1 MSNYLWSYER
11 KKYIKRDE
19 LDNYPKRFAKRKMDN
34 EKYNSQNYSKD
45 NSAILK
51 RVINKRYNENIKR
64 KHPYKND
71 NNDYNNNTYD
81 NYNNVDYNNNTYDN
95 YNNIDFKD
103 FSFNAHYHNSN
114 NNESSNSNN
123 DNSDYYNSKYITY
136 NEPNYKDNKYNDLD
150 LTNYKNH
157 FRNKTIN
164 LKKYISHNLNDNED
178 SNNNYDEFL
187 FDYNQGNNEM
197 DKRKDNLTEDKRYY
211 FPDSRGYGKNKT
223 SRRAQKNNIYN
234 FNTYGNYET
243 NPGYNNNRD
252 QDFYLS
258 TDKDQWEDY
267 NSLYRNRKSK
277 DYIPKKNKK
286 YYLDNIYEKGTSTEK
301 RNKRDNFYNYEEKK
315 NFNRS
320 FIINNKN
327 DDDYFNDYNE
337 RPRRRR
343 NRSQIKMS
351 YKKKKEYEGK
361 IIKAVDHLSKYFI
374 IYYMN
379 IIQRLFNYI
388 KSCRYKT
395 LNKRSIN
402 NNKYKKKPFNSKNV
416 TKIKKNIKPDKK
428 LKTYENYLEKPTKKE
443 IRAQRPLTKEKKMPY
458 QRQNIIIDRIRSNN
472 ESLSPDKTT
481 RCEMYR
487 NINELNKKY
496 DDIYNRKN
504 RISYNKNGKDLSFN
518 SENRSFSRNS
528 AEKYREIFENNLN
541 KERERKKILEDRKKK
556 REEDKEKLR
565 EKQKIMEKEKIKNK
579 NNLEEKKNANK
590 SLIEQLIIKSEELK
604 KNLEKEIQ
612 KKNIKTIN
620 KIENGKNKNNRA
632 SNLEK
637 EKIRKYKRKNLSEN
651 KYKAKDNCEMV
662 VVKKIVTKDKK
673 IYINIK
679 YLNHVLIRKKKK
691 NKNNIRKRKYYD
703 ICTNCIICLPAKKAN
718 NGFISKK
725 MKKDNNGREL
735 TSIQEEN
742 KLDLSEFSDNY

>member
-1 MSNYLWSYER
+1 MSNYLRSYER
-11 KKYIKRDE
+11 QKYIRRDE
-19 LDNYPKRFAKRKMDN
+19 LENYPKRFAKRKMDN

-51 RVINKRYNENIKR
+51 KVINKRYNENIKR
-64 KHPYKND
+64 KHPYKKINNDYND
-71 NNDYNNNTYD
+71 NTYDYYNNADYNNNTYD
-81 NYNNVDYNNNTYDN
+81 NYNNVDY
-95 YNNIDFKD
+95 KD

-114 NNESSNSNN
+114 NNNSINSNN

-136 NEPNYKDNKYNDLD
+136 NDTNYKDNKYNDLD

-164 LKKYISHNLNDNED
+164 LKKYISSNLNDNED

-187 FDYNQGNNEM
+187 IDYNQRNNEM

-211 FPDSRGYGKNKT
+211 FPDSRGHGKNKT
-223 SRRAQKNNIYN
+223 SRSTQKNNIYN
-234 FNTYGNYET
+234 FNTYGNYEI
-243 NPGYNNNRD
+243 NSGYNNDRNR
-252 QDFYLS
+252 DFYLS

-267 NSLYRNRKSK
+267 NSFYRNRKSK
-277 DYIPKKNKK
+277 DCIPKKNKE

-301 RNKRDNFYNYEEKK
+301 RNKRDNYNNYEDKK
-315 NFNRS
+315 KFNRS

-337 RPRRRR
+337 RPRKRR

-351 YKKKKEYEGK
+351 YKKKREYEEK

-374 IYYMN
+374 IYHMN
-379 IIQRLFNYI
+379 IIQKLFNYI
-388 KSCRYKT
+388 KSYRYKT
-395 LNKRSIN
+395 LNKRVTN
-402 NNKYKKKPFNSKNV
+402 NNKYKKKPINSKNV

-428 LKTYENYLEKPTKKE
+428 LKTYENFLEKTTKKE
-443 IRAQRPLTKEKKMPY
+443 TRAQRPLTKEKKIPY

-504 RISYNKNGKDLSFN
+504 RMSYNKYGKDLSFN

-556 REEDKEKLR
+556 KEEDKEKLR
-565 EKQKIMEKEKIKNK
+565 EKQKIKEKEKIKNK
-579 NNLEEKKNANK
+579 NNLEVKKNANK
-590 SLIEQLIIKSEELK
+590 SLIEQLITKSEELK
-604 KNLEKEIQ
+604 KNLEKQLQ

-637 EKIRKYKRKNLSEN
+637 EKNRKYKKKNVSEN
-651 KYKAKDNCEMV
+651 KCKAKDKHEMV

-679 YLNHVLIRKKKK
+679 YLNHMLIRKK
-691 NKNNIRKRKYYD
+691 NKNNNRKRKYYD
-703 ICTNCIICLPAKKAN
+703 ICTNCIICLSAKKAN
-718 NGFISKK
+718 NGFTSKK

>member
-1 MSNYLWSYER
+1 MSNYLRSYER
-11 KKYIKRDE
+11 QKYIRRDE
-19 LDNYPKRFAKRKMDN
+19 LENYPKRFAKRKMDN

-51 RVINKRYNENIKR
+51 KVINKRYNENIKR
-64 KHPYKND
+64 KHPYKKINNDYND
-71 NNDYNNNTYD
+71 NTYDYYNNADYNNNTYD
-81 NYNNVDYNNNTYDN
+81 NYNNVDY
-95 YNNIDFKD
+95 KD

-114 NNESSNSNN
+114 NNNSINSNN

-136 NEPNYKDNKYNDLD
+136 NDTNYKDNKYNDLD

-164 LKKYISHNLNDNED
+164 LKKYISSNLNDNED

-187 FDYNQGNNEM
+187 IDYNQRNNEM

-211 FPDSRGYGKNKT
+211 FPDSRGHGKNKT
-223 SRRAQKNNIYN
+223 SRSTQKNNIYN
-234 FNTYGNYET
+234 FNTYGNYEV
-243 NPGYNNNRD
+243 NSGYNNDRNR
-252 QDFYLS
+252 DFYLS

-267 NSLYRNRKSK
+267 NSFYRNRKSK
-277 DYIPKKNKK
+277 DCIPKKNKE

-301 RNKRDNFYNYEEKK
+301 RNKRDNYNNYEDKK
-315 NFNRS
+315 KFNRS

-337 RPRRRR
+337 RPRKRR

-351 YKKKKEYEGK
+351 YKKKREYEEK

-374 IYYMN
+374 IYHMN
-379 IIQRLFNYI
+379 IIQKLFNYI
-388 KSCRYKT
+388 KSYRYKT
-395 LNKRSIN
+395 LNKRVTN
-402 NNKYKKKPFNSKNV
+402 NNKYKKKPINSKNV

-428 LKTYENYLEKPTKKE
+428 LKTYENFLEKTTKKE
-443 IRAQRPLTKEKKMPY
+443 TRAQRPLTKEKKIPY

-504 RISYNKNGKDLSFN
+504 RMSYNKYGKDLSFN

-556 REEDKEKLR
+556 KEEDKEKLR
-565 EKQKIMEKEKIKNK
+565 EKQKIKEKEKIKNK
-579 NNLEEKKNANK
+579 NNLEVKKNANK
-590 SLIEQLIIKSEELK
+590 SLIEQLITKSEELK
-604 KNLEKEIQ
+604 KNLEKQLQ

-637 EKIRKYKRKNLSEN
+637 EKNRKYKKKNVSEN
-651 KYKAKDNCEMV
+651 KCKAKDKHEMV

-679 YLNHVLIRKKKK
+679 YLNHMLIRKK
-691 NKNNIRKRKYYD
+691 NKNNNRKRKYYD
-703 ICTNCIICLPAKKAN
+703 ICTNCIICLSAKKAN
-718 NGFISKK
+718 NGFTSKK